1 MGTFNDTVVEA
12 QLNHSETN
20 LFWELGKTMSWL
32 SQIFSFPSVPTPSW
46 QGQPASVG
54 LIFEKQCN
62 GLFVRFFMRSE
73 ASYRSRINRLV
84 RVGDAK

>member
-1 MGTFNDTVVEA
+1 MGTFNDTVVEV

-20 LFWELGKTMSWL
+20 LFWELSKIMSWL
-32 SQIFSFPSVPTPSW
+32 SLIFSFPSFPTPSC

-62 GLFVRFFMRSE
+62 GLFVRFFMSE
-73 ASYRSRINRLV
+73 ASYRSRIYRLV